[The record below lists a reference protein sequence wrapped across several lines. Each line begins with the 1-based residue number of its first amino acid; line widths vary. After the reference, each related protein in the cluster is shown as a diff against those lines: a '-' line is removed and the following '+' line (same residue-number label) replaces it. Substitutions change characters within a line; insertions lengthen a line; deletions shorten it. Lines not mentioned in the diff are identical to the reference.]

1 MNRKLGSVHI
11 NEVQGNLFPSDV
23 NFRGDSVSPLL
34 GTAQGLNLG
43 SSYTPRQARRYFARI
58 NNLLD
63 RRYASAAPLG
73 SNGFDRNGNF
83 SARRSRPTPRATTHC
98 AARSS
103 LRPALHAAFQSAC
116 ATRSSD
122 SPSTRLRP
130 CILGAEHGLVPA
142 PLTG

>member
-11 NEVQGNLFPSDV
+11 NEVQGNLFPPDV

-34 GTAQGLNLG
+34 GTAQGLNPG
-43 SSYTPRQARRYFARI
+43 SSYTPRQGRRYFARI

-83 SARRSRPTPRATTHC
+83 SARPFPANAEGDYPLRGSTFFAPGAPRGISVGMRYT
-98 AARSS
+98 
-103 LRPALHAAFQSAC
+103 FF
-116 ATRSSD
+116 
-122 SPSTRLRP
+122 
-130 CILGAEHGLVPA
+130 
-142 PLTG
+142 